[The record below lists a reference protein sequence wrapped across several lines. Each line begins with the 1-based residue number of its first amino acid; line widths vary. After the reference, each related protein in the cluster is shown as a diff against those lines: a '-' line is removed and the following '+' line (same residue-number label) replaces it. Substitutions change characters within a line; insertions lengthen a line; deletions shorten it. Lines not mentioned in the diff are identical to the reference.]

1 MLSLKTISNAYFTKK
16 EPLSLVQFVTNR
28 CNARCK
34 HCFIDFEHPDIFKDE
49 LTLKEIQK
57 LTKNLGGSLVNVNL
71 TGGEPFLRK
80 DFFEI
85 VELYFKNTTIKSVF
99 ITSNGMYTDLIK
111 KFLDKFLESK
121 IDGKI
126 IFSFSIDGIGEAH
139 DAIRKVKGLY
149 ENAVK
154 TYKMIQDYNSPRI
167 NAKIGITVTD
177 QNYNKVLDVYKY
189 LKEQVGVEGVTAT
202 IMREQ
207 GVVKNIDPDLKK
219 KIHLGYTKLIK
230 EIHNDLLSGRMEGY
244 KRDFQGRLINSK
256 NLIVNKIQAS
266 TYLNPHYVS
275 HCPAGALFGVIGAKG
290 EVYPCEILDKPLGN
304 LREYDMNF
312 MKLWRDSKTKEVKRF
327 IKDTKCNCSYECAW
341 SINVISNKKYIP
353 QLLINF
359 IRLKKALISR

>member
-1 MLSLKTISNAYFTKK
+1 MLSLKTISNAYLTKK

-34 HCFIDFEHPDIFKDE
+34 HCFIDFEHPNIFKDE

-57 LTKNLGGSLVNVNL
+57 LTKNLGDSLINVNL

-85 VELYFKNTTIKSVF
+85 VESYFKNTTIKSIF

-121 IDGKI
+121 IDGKV
-126 IFSFSIDGIGEAH
+126 IFSFSVDGIGEVH
-139 DAIRKVKGLY
+139 DEIRRVKGLY
-149 ENAVK
+149 ENVVK
-154 TYKMIQDYNSPRI
+154 TYKMVQGYNSPRI

-177 QNYNKVLDVYKY
+177 QNYDKVLNIYKH
-189 LKEQVGVEGVTAT
+189 LKEIGVEGVTAT

-207 GVVKNIDPDLKK
+207 GVVKKIDADLKK
-219 KIHLGYTKLIK
+219 KIHSSYIKLIE
-230 EIHNDLLSGRMEGY
+230 EIHNDLRSGRMEGY
-244 KRDFQGRLINSK
+244 KRDFQGKLINSK
-256 NLIVNKIQAS
+256 NLIVNRIQAD

-275 HCPAGALFGVIGAKG
+275 HCPAGALFGVIDAKG

-304 LREYDMNF
+304 LREYGMNF
-312 MKLWRDSKTKEVKRF
+312 MELWRDSRTKEVKKF
-327 IKDTKCNCSYECAW
+327 IKDTRCNCSYECAW
-341 SINVISNKKYIP
+341 SINVISNKRYIP
-353 QLLINF
+353 RLLINF
-359 IRLKKALISR
+359 IRLKKTLVSE